1 MYHEVVKLFD
11 YYCILLI
18 ATTASHVSNTEDNS
32 TPQKLKLQEKKKKH
46 SLRRSSFQFSN
57 SF

>member
-18 ATTASHVSNTEDNS
+18 ATTAASPHVSNTEDNS
-32 TPQKLKLQEKKKKH
+32 TPQKL
-46 SLRRSSFQFSN
+46 
-57 SF
+57 

>member
-11 YYCILLI
+11 DYCILLI

-32 TPQKLKLQEKKKKH
+32 TPQKL
-46 SLRRSSFQFSN
+46 
-57 SF
+57 

>member
-1 MYHEVVKLFD
+1 MLFSAKASTRSKTWLWLMYHEVVKLFD

-32 TPQKLKLQEKKKKH
+32 TPQKL
-46 SLRRSSFQFSN
+46 
-57 SF
+57 